1 MIQFDPVLLSLWVGL
16 GLIAG
21 VCGWLYWRFNRLLQL
36 TQSRQRAL
44 ENDLRDALR
53 GAVGMGHR
61 IVALEKRL
69 GEISST
75 SGQEHSSVDEF
86 AYTQAMQMLEQ
97 GADVSTVASNC
108 GFSNS
113 EAQLMALVQKQLKK
127 ASSKSKPNPIDTLP

>member
-1 MIQFDPVLLSLWVGL
+1 MLQFDPVLVSLWVGL
-16 GLIAG
+16 GLISGA
-21 VCGWLYWRFNRLLQL
+21 CGWLFWRFNRLLQL

-44 ENDLRDALR
+44 ENELRDALR

-69 GEISST
+69 GEISSAN
-75 SGQEHSSVDEF
+75 GQEHSSVDEF

-127 ASSKSKPNPIDTLP
+127 TSSKHKSNPVET